1 MKEVFPDAIHL
12 RCFNHFRKNIEK
24 KLRSLNFTDKAAK
37 EILRDIFGLVIENEH
52 QLGLVDSK
60 NEADFRQKLDAVK
73 QKWDEMELEHRLCHK
88 DEVIEAEFHKWFVQE
103 KASTMISCMLSDI
116 RQKAGMGNSPDHFYT
131 NLCESMNNILRNRTD
146 FKPHDVRPFVT
157 KMYNLVEAQDSLFR
171 KAVIRSDRWRF
182 RQKYHHLEVD
192 QDKWFTMNEQAQK
205 KHLQRVYAEPL
216 SSILEVSD
224 KEDTSSSSS
233 VSMNLSV
240 PYKELI
246 NSYRIA
252 TSTLEDIWKK
262 GIHLYSTPGLVTTV
276 PGHSADSNS
285 RMVASLT
292 SGEPHFITEKKSG
305 QFLCKGLCPRFSSY
319 KICQHVVA
327 AAELWSFATFL
338 YLVEVT
344 EGPY

>member
-1 MKEVFPDAIHL
+1 M
-12 RCFNHFRKNIEK
+12 
-24 KLRSLNFTDKAAK
+24 
-37 EILRDIFGLVIENEH
+37 
-52 QLGLVDSK
+52 
-60 NEADFRQKLDAVK
+60 
-73 QKWDEMELEHRLCHK
+73 
-88 DEVIEAEFHKWFVQE
+88 
-103 KASTMISCMLSDI
+103 
-116 RQKAGMGNSPDHFYT
+116 
-131 NLCESMNNILRNRTD
+131 
-146 FKPHDVRPFVT
+146 
-157 KMYNLVEAQDSLFR
+157 
-171 KAVIRSDRWRF
+171 
-182 RQKYHHLEVD
+182 EVD

-205 KHLQRVYAEPL
+205 NHLQRVYAEPL

-233 VSMNLSV
+233 ASMNLSV

-305 QFLCKGLCPRFSSY
+305 HFLCKGLCPRFSSY

-327 AAELWSFATFL
+327 AAESCGALQRFCIWWKSQKGPTDLDSLSQVGLTKGVAGQKGGVPKRGTWGENQLPPILNKSLQLNEYLFL
-338 YLVEVT
+338 LV
-344 EGPY
+344 